1 MKFLNKLIFFLSL
14 FLIFNYTIYFLKIL
28 VFHEGALTY
37 VASILVITF
46 ASAMI
51 ILHKKGVLKKL
62 FGKIYTAVRIF
73 YASALLFYMITFLAL
88 FGFVA
93 LGNQNPPAE
102 SLPENSVVLT
112 MGAKVRKD
120 ATPGSNLRKRL
131 DLTLEILS
139 AREDIDVIVSGGQ
152 GSDEPISEGECMRI
166 YLTQKGISEERITVE
181 NRAKNTVENVKNS
194 RVFFKENQTVVFV
207 SNSFH
212 IPRIKYIA
220 KKLGLENC
228 RYYGV
233 PDQNLMVLYN
243 TMVREYMSYLKLF
256 ILGI

>member
-1 MKFLNKLIFFLSL
+1 M
-14 FLIFNYTIYFLKIL
+14 
-28 VFHEGALTY
+28 
-37 VASILVITF
+37 
-46 ASAMI
+46 
-51 ILHKKGVLKKL
+51 
-62 FGKIYTAVRIF
+62 
-73 YASALLFYMITFLAL
+73 
-88 FGFVA
+88 
-93 LGNQNPPAE
+93 
-102 SLPENSVVLT
+102 
-112 MGAKVRKD
+112 
-120 ATPGSNLRKRL
+120 
-131 DLTLEILS
+131 
-139 AREDIDVIVSGGQ
+139 SGGQ
-152 GSDEPISEGECMRI
+152 GSDEPISEGECMKI
-166 YLTQKGISEERITVE
+166 YLTQNGVSEERITVE